1 MFEGVS
7 GRGDRCTVNRDDPSG
22 RVPMPADRAAV
33 RRAWTEAGRGVWPEV
48 YRLLHDQDP
57 ASLGATGLE
66 ALADAAWWLSRVEE
80 SLAVRRRA
88 HAAYVAAGDGRR
100 AGYNAWMLATEYGFI
115 GKDALAAGWL
125 TKARRHLAD
134 LPECEEQGFLC
145 FADAELAARAGDHE
159 QALRLARHMAEV
171 GARCESPDVVAM
183 ARLLEGRL
191 RIAGGDTAAGLARL
205 DEVMCDVMAGVL
217 GDLVTGWLYC
227 LAVPICFELSDMGRA
242 TAWNDAA
249 MAWCA
254 TLPAG
259 TPFHGLCRVHHV
271 ELLGLGGA
279 WDEAGTEAV
288 LACRELMNYHPN
300 MAGESFYVAGEL
312 RRRMGDLPGAE
323 KAFLTAHELGRDPQP
338 GLALLRLAQGKAQAA
353 ATALAACLASGDWGL
368 LSRARLLAAQAEVSV
383 AIGDV
388 ETGHDAAR
396 HLEAMAG
403 ASGSRLL
410 EALALQASGT
420 VAVAGDDIADALA
433 RLRRARTLWLDL
445 QLPYEAA
452 QARLVLA
459 TAYRA
464 AGDDDTAELELRAAR
479 SVFERLGSSAG
490 LRRVEELLGSRRDLP
505 AGLTTR
511 QLDVLRLVAAGKT
524 NRDIAAELVISANTV
539 SRHLDNIYAKLGVS
553 TRAAAAAFA
562 YTNGLA

>member
-1 MFEGVS
+1 
-7 GRGDRCTVNRDDPSG
+7 
-22 RVPMPADRAAV
+22 MPADRAATQ
-33 RRAWTEAGRGVWPEV
+33 RARAEAGRGGWPEV

-57 ASLGATGLE
+57 ESLGATGLE
-66 ALADAAWWLSRVEE
+66 ALAEAAWWLSRVEE
-80 SLAVRRRA
+80 SLATRRRA

-115 GKDALAAGWL
+115 GKEALAAGWL

-145 FADAELAARAGDHE
+145 FAEAELAAGAGDHE

-171 GARCESPDVVAM
+171 GARCESQDVVAM

-191 RIAGGDTAAGLARL
+191 RITVGDTETGLARL
-205 DEVMCDVMAGVL
+205 DEVMCDVMTGAL

-227 LAVPICFELSDMGRA
+227 LAVPICFELSDLGRA

-279 WDEAGTEAV
+279 WDKARAEAV

-312 RRRMGDLPGAE
+312 QRRMGDLTGAE
-323 KAFLTAHELGRDPQP
+323 NAFLTAHELGRDPQP
-338 GLALLRLAQGKAQAA
+338 GLALLRLTQGKAQTA
-353 ATALAACLASGDWGL
+353 ATALASCLAGGGWGL
-368 LSRARLLAAQAEVSV
+368 LDRARLLAAQAEVSV

-388 ETGHDAAR
+388 ETGQDAAR
-396 HLEAMAG
+396 DLEAMAG
-403 ASGSRLL
+403 TSGSRLL
-410 EALALQASGT
+410 EALSLQARGT
-420 VAVAGDDIADALA
+420 VAAAGDDIADALA
-433 RLRRARTLWLDL
+433 RLRRARTLWLEL

-452 QARLVLA
+452 QARLLLA

-479 SVFERLGSSAG
+479 STFIRLGSSAG
-490 LRRVEELLGSRRDLP
+490 LRRVEELLSSRRHLP

-511 QLDVLRLVAAGKT
+511 QLDVLRLVAAGKS

-562 YTNGLA
+562 YTHHLA